1 MAQLEDVL
9 KKPLITEKTSII
21 GEASNKYGFIVDL
34 KANKNQIKSAIET
47 LYDVKVVSVRT
58 SILPGKLK
66 RAGRF
71 VKKTSKTKKAYI
83 ELAEGQKIE
92 FFKGV

>member
-1 MAQLEDVL
+1 MAHLEDIL
-9 KKPLITEKTSII
+9 KKPLITEKTSIL
-21 GEASNKYGFIVDL
+21 GEKSNKYGFIVDL
-34 KANKNQIKSAIET
+34 KANKNQIKNAVET
-47 LYDVKVVSVRT
+47 LYDVKVVSIRT

-71 VKKTSKTKKAYI
+71 VKKTTKSKKAYI

>member
-1 MAQLEDVL
+1 MAHLEDIL
-9 KKPLITEKTSII
+9 KKQLITEKTSIL
-21 GEASNKYGFIVDL
+21 GEKSNKYGFIVDL
-34 KANKNQIKSAIET
+34 KANKNQIKNAVET
-47 LYDVKVVSVRT
+47 LYDVKVVSIRT

-71 VKKTSKTKKAYI
+71 VKKTTKSKKAYI

>member
-1 MAQLEDVL
+1 MAHLEDIL
-9 KKPLITEKTSII
+9 KKPLITEKTSIL
-21 GEASNKYGFIVDL
+21 GEKSNKYGFIVDL
-34 KANKNQIKSAIET
+34 KANKNQIRNAVET
-47 LYDVKVVSVRT
+47 LYDVKVVSIRT

-71 VKKTSKTKKAYI
+71 VKKTTKSKKAYI
-83 ELAEGQKIE
+83 KLAEGQKIE